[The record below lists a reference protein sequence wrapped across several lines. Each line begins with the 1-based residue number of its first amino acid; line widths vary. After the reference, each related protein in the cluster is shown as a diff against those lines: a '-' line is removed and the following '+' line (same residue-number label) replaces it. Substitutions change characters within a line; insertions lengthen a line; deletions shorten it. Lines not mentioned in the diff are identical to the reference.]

1 MSAPDER
8 EQYWRLSGALRQ
20 IGRAF
25 SSELPTATA
34 VLHLHSPDG
43 RTRLDVYDRTAH
55 MIAKFPTGQLSPP
68 LRNALESLDIDRCS
82 DPFGVVSPLER
93 R

>member
-1 MSAPDER
+1 MSTPDEH
-8 EQYWRLSGALRQ
+8 EQYRRMSGALRQ

-34 VLHLHSPDG
+34 FLHLHSPDG
-43 RTRLDVYDRTAH
+43 RRRLDVYDRSVH

-68 LRNALESLDIDRCS
+68 LRDALESLDLERCS
-82 DPFGVVSPLER
+82 DPFGVVSPLDR
-93 R
+93 G